1 MAVSI
6 GSSTEQRE
14 HLESLLDKLMFHD
27 LVTFRG
33 YPGILALLRWSQF
46 RPEAL
51 PLRSSLVFLSQST
64 VPVGLGIE
72 GWIWTGVDLPE

>member
-33 YPGILALLRWSQF
+33 YPGILALLRWRQF
-46 RPEAL
+46 RPKAL
-51 PLRSSLVFLSQST
+51 AAHLFGIP
-64 VPVGLGIE
+64 VPAAFAGRPGQRGL
-72 GWIWTGVDLPE
+72 DLDGG